1 MVENKNADENTR
13 NVVKNTKCITE
24 NVKSAIKETERAE
37 KAYFITTKELA
48 EAGRDNIPDELISSK
63 HLIYSSA
70 GDTCIQFTG
79 SAGVWC
85 KESGTGDSGFG
96 ACFF

>member
-1 MVENKNADENTR
+1 MV
-13 NVVKNTKCITE
+13 E
-24 NVKSAIKETERAE
+24 NVKSTITETERAE

-63 HLIYSSA
+63 HQIKKSFTVPA
-70 GDTCIQFTG
+70 GYTCVQFTG

-85 KESGTGDSGFG
+85 EESGTGDSGFG
-96 ACFF
+96 HASFSSGMLRKEYNYFK

>member
-1 MVENKNADENTR
+1 MVENKNTTIENTR

-48 EAGRDNIPDELISSK
+48 EAGRDNIPDELISIVRRR
-63 HLIYSSA
+63 HLHTIHRERR
-70 GDTCIQFTG
+70 GL
-79 SAGVWC
+79 V
-85 KESGTGDSGFG
+85 
-96 ACFF
+96 